1 MAVERGIHADAM
13 MPEFCRQHEGQCYAL
28 KKSSPI
34 SMGIAKNYF
43 KLFKI
48 NVFFLSEGEIME
60 SDFGRGRQDSS
71 LNRRTGSSPWYSLT
85 EVSLLTGLKL
95 FVIFVVLIM
104 LFVRRRILISNF
116 VAMLRSTRFIAID

>member
-1 MAVERGIHADAM
+1 
-13 MPEFCRQHEGQCYAL
+13 
-28 KKSSPI
+28 
-34 SMGIAKNYF
+34 
-43 KLFKI
+43 
-48 NVFFLSEGEIME
+48 ME
-60 SDFGRGRQDSS
+60 SDFGRGHQDSS